1 MATVDSNLEPP
12 SQTLV
17 AVGAVVNAH
26 GPDGRIRVQPHSS
39 DPDRFRRGA
48 RLLIAGRSLAV
59 ERVQRAAGGGVLLK
73 LDGVDTRQQAV
84 ELRGETIEVA
94 ESDLPSPPPDVYYHY
109 QLLDMTVVDES
120 GAEIGT
126 LTEIVPAGGANDV
139 YVVVSGGAELLLPA
153 LGGRH
158 PERGHRGPAH
168 DGRRSPGTRMAL
180 ARNAQDQA
188 PAPEAASARQLSS
201 SGRRIHQGERLESTP
216 RLALF

>member
-1 MATVDSNLEPP
+1 MATPNPNPGPP
-12 SQTLV
+12 PQTLV
-17 AVGAVVNAH
+17 AVGVVVNAH
-26 GPDGRIRVQPHSS
+26 GNDGRIRVQPHSS
-39 DPDRFRRGA
+39 DPDRFRPGA
-48 RLLIAGRSLAV
+48 RLIIAGRSLAV

-126 LTEIVPAGGANDV
+126 LTEIVSAGGANDV

-153 LGGRH
+153 LGDVVLSVDIAAKRVTIAVPQGLEWRSLET
-158 PERGHRGPAH
+158 PKTKP
-168 DGRRSPGTRMAL
+168 RRSK
-180 ARNAQDQA
+180 
-188 PAPEAASARQLSS
+188 
-201 SGRRIHQGERLESTP
+201 RRPP
-216 RLALF
+216 RKANG

>member
-26 GPDGRIRVQPHSS
+26 GHDGRIRVQPYSS

-48 RLLIAGRSLAV
+48 RLLIAGRSLTV
-59 ERVQRAAGGGVLLK
+59 ERVQRAAGGRLLLK

-153 LGGRH
+153 LGEVVLSVDVAAKRMTVAVPQGLEWRSLET
-158 PERGHRGPAH
+158 PKTKPRRPKRRPPGSFRPA
-168 DGRRSPGTRMAL
+168 GG
-180 ARNAQDQA
+180 
-188 PAPEAASARQLSS
+188 
-201 SGRRIHQGERLESTP
+201 ESTK
-216 RLALF
+216 ANG

>member
-12 SQTLV
+12 PRGPNPGPPSQALV

-59 ERVQRAAGGGVLLK
+59 ERVQRAARGGVLLK

-94 ESDLPSPPPDVYYHY
+94 EGDLPSPPPDVYYHY

-153 LGGRH
+153 LGDVVLSVDIAAKRMTVAV
-158 PERGHRGPAH
+158 PEGLEWRSLETPKTKPRRTKRRPPGSFRPA
-168 DGRRSPGTRMAL
+168 GG
-180 ARNAQDQA
+180 
-188 PAPEAASARQLSS
+188 
-201 SGRRIHQGERLESTP
+201 ESTK
-216 RLALF
+216 ANG